1 MKKRSLKFKL
11 ILGGILAVV
20 IPVLFVGVFAVNT
33 ASNAL
38 MDAGKLRAQ
47 QVAQDLSAMAEV
59 TIEQEVK
66 QAKKMAVNPLVINAA
81 TKVLESGVDQAKAEL
96 TELDNFFVK
105 LYKQVGS
112 DYDLFFVADVQG
124 GVISDS
130 TGGTQRVKKVSVAAR
145 DYFQAAKSGKITI
158 GSPVKSMASGQPVFV
173 VAVPLKNDAGR
184 FIGIYGSVIKLDA
197 LSNRITQVKLG
208 NTGYPFMT
216 DGNGLLVAHPVR
228 ENILKLNI
236 TSLKGMES
244 ITQQMTSQQT
254 GVENYTYQGI
264 DKIAGFAPVALSGW
278 SIAATQDEAEFMGPA
293 YMIRNIVLGSGAV
306 FLILTVLGFL
316 WFARSITLPINRIVS
331 GRGEGSDQVASA
343 SNQVSSASQALAEG
357 ASEQAASIE
366 ETSSSMEEMSAMTRK
381 NSENAE
387 MANGL
392 MQEANQVVT
401 NANASMEKLTVSMKD
416 ISKASEETF
425 KIIKTIDEIA
435 FQTNLL
441 ALNAAVEAARAGEA
455 GAGFAVVADEVRN
468 LAMRAADAAKNTAQ
482 LIEGT
487 VKKINDGSE
496 LVSMTNDEF
505 KQVSQSAGK
514 VGSLI
519 AEISEASKEQSNG
532 IEQVNIAVTEM
543 DKVVQQNAANAE
555 ESASASEEM
564 HAQAEQLREY
574 VRDLVVLVT
583 GQMAHIGSV
592 KRSNSVRKQGDSR
605 KVSRGVQKKK
615 LPDTRKKLSAK
626 SGEMRPDQLI
636 PFDEDDDFKDF

>member
-1 MKKRSLKFKL
+1 MKKRSLRFKL
-11 ILGGILAVV
+11 ILGGILAVA

-47 QVAQDLSAMAEV
+47 QVAQDLAAMAEV

-66 QAKKMAVNPLVINAA
+66 QARKMAVNPLVINAA
-81 TKVLESGVDQAKAEL
+81 VKVLASGVDQAKAEL
-96 TELDNFFVK
+96 TALDNFFVE
-105 LYKQVGS
+105 LYNQVGS
-112 DYDLFFVADVQG
+112 DYDLLFVADAQG
-124 GVISDS
+124 DVISDS
-130 TGGTQRVKKVSVAAR
+130 TGGTQRVKEVSVAAR
-145 DYFQAAKSGKITI
+145 EYYQAAKTGKTTI
-158 GSPVKSMASGQPVFV
+158 GKPIKSMASGQPVFV

-184 FIGIYGSVIKLDA
+184 FVGIYGSVITLDA

-216 DGNGLLVAHPVR
+216 DGNGLIVAHPVQ

-236 TSLKGMES
+236 SSLKGMES
-244 ITQQMTSQQT
+244 ITRQMTSQQT

-293 YMIRNIVLGSGAV
+293 YTIRNIVLGSCAV
-306 FLILTVLGFL
+306 FLLLTILGFL

-331 GRGEGSDQVASA
+331 GLGEGSDQVASA

-366 ETSSSMEEMSAMTRK
+366 ESSSSMEEMSAMTRK

-387 MANGL
+387 MADGL

-401 NANASMEKLTVSMKD
+401 SANKSMEKLTDSMED

-468 LAMRAADAAKNTAQ
+468 LAMRAAEAAKNTAQ

-496 LVSMTNDEF
+496 LVSITNDEF
-505 KQVSQSAGK
+505 KQVSQSSAK

-532 IEQVNIAVTEM
+532 IEQVNIAITEM

-574 VRDLVVLVT
+574 VRDLVVLIT
-583 GQMAHIGSV
+583 GKMETVNSGSPRKTAHTGSSGRRLHGEH
-592 KRSNSVRKQGDSR
+592 KGNRPDSR
-605 KVSRGVQKKK
+605 KR
-615 LPDTRKKLSAK
+615 LPQK
-626 SGEMRPDQLI
+626 SGEMRPDQVI
-636 PFDEDDDFKDF
+636 PFDEDDDFKEF